1 MRTRKFGNAL
11 LLGTLLAAAAAQAA
25 PADGDFDTN
34 WGFFNSGKMIV
45 PFDFGGD
52 QVDVAADSVLG
63 DDGSLFIAGTVK
75 DANGIKRM
83 GVTKLTPAGGIDTAG
98 FGGGDGRVLSP
109 SNAGVMHATG
119 IARRGTT
126 LYVGG
131 FREVDATN
139 RDFALCIFNTSGV
152 PLLFLSTSSPCVT
165 ASFDLGNTISQD
177 IATSMVVQPDGKIV
191 LAGTTAVNSATDT
204 YAAFVRFKSN
214 GALDNTFGVGGTG
227 QQLLRTTNVFQ
238 RHRINAVTLA
248 GNGKIVA
255 VGSTDPVGAS
265 DTSALVIRLK
275 SDGLVDALSNTAE
288 YAFSVDG
295 SNQRD
300 TGLYD
305 VIAVDN
311 PTDAEDDL
319 VVVGYAELAN
329 SIHSGLIAKLN
340 LAYALDTVGF
350 SAGDGS
356 DGYYTTINN
365 ASWDFNS
372 VAIQPG
378 VGYVIGAT
386 IAQNDQ
392 TDFMLGRFRFDGK
405 IDTLW
410 TSQSTAFHPFD
421 FGLNGQFDLLADVKV
436 QGDGIYAVGTGFKTP
451 TNTDFVAAKL
461 TLDRIFRDRFE

>member
-1 MRTRKFGNAL
+1 MMSLPVQKGRLGRGLASLIGEVPSAEQRLPAHGEQRLVSIDQLHPSAFNPRKN
-11 LLGTLLAAAAAQAA
+11 
-25 PADGDFDTN
+25 FDETE
-34 WGFFNSGKMIV
+34 
-45 PFDFGGD
+45 
-52 QVDVAADSVLG
+52 L
-63 DDGSLFIAGTVK
+63 
-75 DANGIKRM
+75 
-83 GVTKLTPAGGIDTAG
+83 
-98 FGGGDGRVLSP
+98 
-109 SNAGVMHATG
+109 
-119 IARRGTT
+119 
-126 LYVGG
+126 
-131 FREVDATN
+131 
-139 RDFALCIFNTSGV
+139 
-152 PLLFLSTSSPCVT
+152 
-165 ASFDLGNTISQD
+165 
-177 IATSMVVQPDGKIV
+177 
-191 LAGTTAVNSATDT
+191 
-204 YAAFVRFKSN
+204 
-214 GALDNTFGVGGTG
+214 
-227 QQLLRTTNVFQ
+227 
-238 RHRINAVTLA
+238 
-248 GNGKIVA
+248 
-255 VGSTDPVGAS
+255 
-265 DTSALVIRLK
+265 
-275 SDGLVDALSNTAE
+275 
-288 YAFSVDG
+288 
-295 SNQRD
+295 
-300 TGLYD
+300 
-305 VIAVDN
+305 
-311 PTDAEDDL
+311 
-319 VVVGYAELAN
+319 AELAN